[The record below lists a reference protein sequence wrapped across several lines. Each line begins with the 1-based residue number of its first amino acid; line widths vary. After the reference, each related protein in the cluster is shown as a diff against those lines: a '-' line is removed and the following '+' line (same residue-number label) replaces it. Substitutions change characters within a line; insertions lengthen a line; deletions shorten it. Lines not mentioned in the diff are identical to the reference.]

1 MSNIKIFRNDI
12 NGLRAYAVILVVL
25 FHFGIFGFS
34 AGFIGVDVFFVISGY
49 LMTKIIIDQIS
60 ESKFSLLKFYLARAI
75 RILPALLFLTI
86 IFAIIGWVVLIPED
100 YKDYGKHAASSIT
113 FLSNIIYWRESS
125 DYFSAGAHNKILLH
139 TWSLSVEWQ
148 FYIILPIILGL
159 VARFSKTKKT
169 LKIIVLAGF
178 FISLLL
184 SYKIT
189 QVSQTTAFYMIPTR
203 AWEMLA
209 GGLVYAYFDNL
220 RLKNQVRVILEVTG
234 FSLIVI
240 SLVIFNIK
248 TPWPGLAA
256 LIPVLGSVL
265 ILIAANNKSIL
276 TKSMPMQ
283 WVGNASYSIYLWHWP
298 IVFYLIYFGVQHD
311 YLWIICGITLSI
323 LLGWF
328 SYKYIE
334 TPSRKYLNKK
344 SIATG
349 YLIILGTTITLFFLF
364 SLIFIKNGF
373 IERADKKYLETV
385 KNIEM
390 PLPTNGWCFYSI
402 DSIRSLSLGKE
413 VLECK
418 VGQLSARAKSKALL
432 FGDSHAGHNIPFW
445 DHVGKD
451 LNIEVQPITTNWCYP
466 GLSDSF
472 PGNKRSPAYSQ
483 CKFNRKFLL
492 ENMEKYDLIILAG
505 SWGSVASKT
514 EYLKD
519 FEELLRISSSFNKP
533 IVIMASPYRF
543 INNIGLSYKRVIW
556 LGKDFD
562 INKYKNPKDDELAF
576 SGNEKIKLLVSKYK
590 NAIFLDRDILYGKSL
605 ADQSGVPY
613 ASDQNGHISIFG
625 SKASA
630 KQFETSPIYRDLEA
644 VFK

>member
-1 MSNIKIFRNDI
+1 MSHIKKFRNDI
-12 NGLRAYAVILVVL
+12 NGLRAYAVVLVVL
-25 FHFGIFGFS
+25 FHFGILGFS

-60 ESKFSLLKFYLARAI
+60 ESKFSFLKFYLARAV

-86 IFAIIGWVVLIPED
+86 IFAIVGWIVLIPED

-113 FLSNIIYWRESS
+113 FLSNIVYWRESS
-125 DYFSAGAHNKILLH
+125 DYFSADAHNKILLH

-148 FYIILPIILGL
+148 FYIILPIVLGV
-159 VARFSKTKKT
+159 VAKFSKTKKI
-169 LKIIVLAGF
+169 LKIVVLAGF
-178 FISLLL
+178 LISLLL
-184 SYKIT
+184 SYKVT
-189 QVSQTTAFYMIPTR
+189 QFSQTTAFYMIPTR

-209 GGLVYAYFDNL
+209 GGLVYAYFDNFK
-220 RLKNQVRVILEVTG
+220 LKSQVRVIFEVVG
-234 FSLIVI
+234 FSLIAL

-256 LIPVLGSVL
+256 FIPVLGSVL
-265 ILIAANNKSIL
+265 ILIAANDKSIL

-283 WVGNASYSIYLWHWP
+283 WIGNASYSIYLWHWP
-298 IVFYLIYFGVQHD
+298 IVFYLMYFGVQRD
-311 YLWIICGITLSI
+311 YLWIFCGIALSI

-334 TPSRKYLNKK
+334 TPSRKYLNSK
-344 SIATG
+344 SIAAG
-349 YLIILGTTITLFFLF
+349 YLIILGVTITLFLLF

-373 IERADKKYLETV
+373 NGRADKKYLETV
-385 KNIEM
+385 ENIEM
-390 PLPTNGWCFYSI
+390 PLPTNGWCFYSV
-402 DSIRSLSLGKE
+402 DSIRSLSVGKE
-413 VLECK
+413 ILECK
-418 VGQLSARAKSKALL
+418 VGQLPALAKSKALL

-445 DHVGKD
+445 DYVGKD

-472 PGNKRSPAYSQ
+472 PGNKNSPAYDQ

-492 ENMEKYDLIILAG
+492 ENIEKYDLIILAG
-505 SWGSVASKT
+505 SWGSVASKA

-519 FEELLRISSSFNKP
+519 FEELLKISSSINKP
-533 IVIMASPYRF
+533 IMVMASPYRF
-543 INNIGLSYKRVIW
+543 SNNIGLSYKRAIW
-556 LGKDFD
+556 LGRDFY
-562 INKYKNPKDDELAF
+562 IKKYENPKDDELVF
-576 SGNEKIKLLVSKYK
+576 SGNEKIKLLVTKYE
-590 NAIFLDRDILYGKSL
+590 NVIFLDRNTLYGKSL

-613 ASDQNGHISIFG
+613 ALDQNGHMSIFG

-630 KQFETSPIYRDLEA
+630 KKFETSLIYRDLEA
-644 VFK
+644 RFK